1 MKKILLFAVMLGLA
15 GGVYANG
22 FETLSGMAPD
32 VKVADIPVVKQAVSQ
47 DADVQTIIESVA
59 TAEVEMAYGAQY
71 MFDQQFPSKEGLAR
85 INKAV
90 DMLDKATEAV
100 LRLVPAY
107 STPDEK
113 LNRAAKL
120 LRVMGKA
127 IQTNAVAYKLVDE
140 QTHTYTNK
148 PFVAVILKAGSLQM
162 AAMTLEF
169 KTGQK

>member
-1 MKKILLFAVMLGLA
+1 MKKILLLAVMLGLT
-15 GGVYANG
+15 GGAYANG

-32 VKVADIPVVKQAVSQ
+32 VKAADIPVVKQTVSQ
-47 DADVQTIIESVA
+47 DTDIQTVLESVA
-59 TAEVEMAYGAQY
+59 AAEVEMAYGAQY
-71 MFDQQFPSKEGLAR
+71 MFDQQFPAKDGLAK
-85 INKAV
+85 INNAV
-90 DMLDKATEAV
+90 AMLDKATEAV

-120 LRVMGKA
+120 LQVMGIA

-148 PFVAVILKAGSLQM
+148 PFVAVILRAGSLQT
-162 AAMTLEF
+162 AAKTLEF
-169 KTGQK
+169 KTRQK